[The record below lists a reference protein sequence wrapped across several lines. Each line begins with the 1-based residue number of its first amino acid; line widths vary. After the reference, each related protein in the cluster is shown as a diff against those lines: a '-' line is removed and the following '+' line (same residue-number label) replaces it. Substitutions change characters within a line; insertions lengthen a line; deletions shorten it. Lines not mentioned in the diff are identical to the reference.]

1 VSSDGCSASRAS
13 RPRPDPLLKRLDTLL
28 KLLLFVLPLGLDTF
42 AVSAALG
49 VRGLDARTRLR
60 ASLVLAA
67 FEAAMPVVG
76 LFAGRA
82 LGAAIGGVA
91 ELVAGAALIGLGGWM
106 LLADEAAEQERVG
119 RLTTGSGLA
128 LVGLGIGISADELAL
143 GFTIGLLGLNPWL
156 AVLLLGAQAFVFA
169 QLGLRLG
176 ARLGEAVRESAERV
190 AGLALVAIGVLVLAE
205 RLA

>member
-1 VSSDGCSASRAS
+1 
-13 RPRPDPLLKRLDTLL
+13 
-28 KLLLFVLPLGLDTF
+28 
-42 AVSAALG
+42 VSAAVG
-49 VRGLDARTRLR
+49 VSRLDARTRLR

-91 ELVAGAALIGLGGWM
+91 ELVAGAALIGVGAWM
-106 LLADEAAEQERVG
+106 LFPDEQAERERAARFA
-119 RLTTGSGLA
+119 TGSGLA
-128 LVGLGIGISADELAL
+128 LFALGVGISADELAL
-143 GFTIGLLGLNPWL
+143 GFTLGLLGLNPWL
-156 AVLLLGAQAFVFA
+156 AAALLGVQAFVFA

-176 ARLGEAVRESAERV
+176 ARVGEAVRESAERV
-190 AGLALVAIGVLVLAE
+190 AGLALVALGVLVLVE

>member
-1 VSSDGCSASRAS
+1 
-13 RPRPDPLLKRLDTLL
+13 
-28 KLLLFVLPLGLDTF
+28 
-42 AVSAALG
+42 VSAALG
-49 VRGLDARTRLR
+49 VRGLDPRTRLR

-91 ELVAGAALIGLGGWM
+91 ELVAGAALIGLGAWM
-106 LLADEAAEQERVG
+106 LLADEQAEEDRVG

-128 LVGLGIGISADELAL
+128 LVGLGVGISVDELAM
-143 GFTIGLLGLNPWL
+143 GFTIGLLGLNLWL
-156 AVLLLGAQAFVFA
+156 AVVLLGVQAFVFA

-176 ARLGEAVRESAERV
+176 ARLGEVVRESAERV
-190 AGLALVAIGVLVLAE
+190 AGLALVALGVLVLVE